1 MVDLSTTFILKL
13 SGLCGLMGGSVS
25 ILSPRFTYK
34 GGQQRSI
41 LVTKTIDGKETVIP
55 PTSIE
60 EKAQRR
66 AELKARSTLL
76 MSLPDEHQLK
86 FNSYKDAKTL
96 MQAIESSFGG
106 NIATKKTQ
114 KNLLKRQY
122 ENFTAS
128 SREMIEQTYERLQKL
143 ISQLEMHGEVIPQE
157 EINQKFFRSLSQ
169 EWTMH
174 TIVWI
179 NKPEIE
185 TLSLD
190 DLFNNLKAYESK
202 VMGKSSSTTNS
213 QNSGQVEEGPTNFAL
228 MAYSSISSSSLT
240 NSEIMDKCKT
250 RLGYNAVLPPY
261 TENFLPPK
269 PNLVYPSL
277 DDFVDVNESTNK
289 SVVEKPTVESNEPK
303 IVRKENG
310 APFIEDWVS
319 KSEEEDEPK
328 RDNTVRNKQ
337 VNTARP
343 KAVINAVMAKCVN
356 SVKALACWVWRPK
369 HKVLYHVSRNN
380 SASITFKRFNYV
392 DAQGRSKISM
402 EKRNYMPRWESISEA
417 SIRRD
422 LRFRDEG
429 GNDCLLSETIFEQL
443 TLMGMV
449 KHLDNGN
456 KFLMYPRFV
465 QVFLD
470 KQVDEISKHNEIY
483 VTPSHTKKVFS
494 NMRRVGKDFFRKD
507 TPLFPTMLVQA
518 QGDIGEG
525 STMPS
530 APQHTPPII
539 QLSKPQK
546 KQKPRKP
553 RRQDPKETQPSG
565 LTTNVADEALNEENV
580 PTQSND
586 PPLSRVNILKSRKD
600 RLNLNELM
608 EICTKLQQR
617 VIDLEN
623 TKLFKLRKFQVGLY
637 VEVESSAEEQ
647 SLGEEDASK
656 QERNIGVL
664 DDEEVIVKKVV
675 AVKEVDAAQDQVSA
689 VTTTV
694 AKGLTVDDITLAK
707 ALEALKTLKP
717 KIRGTVAKIEADFE
731 LAQRLQ
737 AQEQEQE
744 QLTDDEKAKLFME
757 FLEKRRKFFAAKRA
771 EKKRNRLPTKA

>member
-1 MVDLSTTFILKL
+1 
-13 SGLCGLMGGSVS
+13 
-25 ILSPRFTYK
+25 
-34 GGQQRSI
+34 
-41 LVTKTIDGKETVIP
+41 TKTIDGKETVIP

-60 EKAQRR
+60 EKAQRG

-106 NIATKKTQ
+106 NIARKKTQ
-114 KNLLKRQY
+114 KNLLKQQY

-143 ISQLEMHGEVIPQE
+143 ISQLEMHGEVIPQK
-157 EINQKFFRSLSQ
+157 EINQKFLRSLSQ

-202 VMGKSSSTTNS
+202 VMRKSSSTTNS

-228 MAYSSISSSSLT
+228 MAYSSTSLSSLT

-250 RLGYNAVLPPY
+250 GLGYNAVPPPY
-261 TENFLPPK
+261 TEKFLPPK

-277 DDFVDVNESTNK
+277 DDFVDVNESANK

-328 RDNTVRNKQ
+328 GRLIVLICNGLYTNDDWNK
-337 VNTARP
+337 
-343 KAVINAVMAKCVN
+343 
-356 SVKALACWVWRPK
+356 VKKLLR
-369 HKVLYHVSRNN
+369 
-380 SASITFKRFNYV
+380 
-392 DAQGRSKISM
+392 M
-402 EKRNYMPRWESISEA
+402 ELRLTLESISEA

-429 GNDCLLSETIFEQL
+429 GIDCLPNETIFEQL

-449 KHLDNGN
+449 KHLDNRN
-456 KFLMYPRFV
+456 KFLMYPKFV

-483 VTPSHTKKVFS
+483 VTPTHTKKVFS
-494 NMRRVGKDFFRKD
+494 NMRRVGKDIFRRD

-518 QGDIGEG
+518 QADIGEG

-553 RRQDPKETQPSG
+553 WRQDPRETQPSG

-586 PPLSRVNILKSRKD
+586 PPLSRVNILKSGKD
-600 RLNLNELM
+600 RLKLNELM

-623 TKLFKLRKFQVGLY
+623 TKLFKLKKFQVGLY
-637 VEVESSAEEQ
+637 AGVESSAEEQ
-647 SLGEEDASK
+647 SLEDQK
-656 QERNIGVL
+656 RYNDQKMFDTGVL

-689 VTTTV
+689 ATTTV

-737 AQEQEQE
+737 AQEQEQ
-744 QLTDDEKAKLFME
+744 LTDDEKAKLFME

-771 EKKRNRLPTKA
+771 EEKRNRPPTKA